1 MAGTIEVVVETY
13 DVAVVGGGIAGVSI
27 AYELAGDRSVVL
39 LEQEDQLAL
48 HTTGRSA
55 AIYCPT
61 YGNDTI
67 RGLTR
72 ASRADYDRLQAEFD
86 TPPLLTPRRLLWL
99 STEDTP
105 EAHAALLA
113 GGGEPIDGIAAQEL
127 CPAIRPDRIVEAA
140 VLDAMDIDV
149 MALHGGYVRGL
160 IDRGGRVL
168 RDAAVTTVQPADGGW
183 LVRYRDRSVLAS
195 VVVNAAGAWA
205 DRVAG
210 LAGVPPL
217 GLRPLRRTIFTSPV
231 DGHDTTGWPFV
242 IDVHER
248 FYFKPEGPA
257 VLVSPGDETPA
268 DPGDDRHDDLDVAR
282 ALEAV
287 NEVTSLG
294 LRRVSTVWTG
304 LRTFAPDR
312 SPVVGESARAGFVW
326 YAGQGG
332 YGIQM
337 APALARA
344 GAALIRR
351 QPLPEEIRAE
361 GVTEHA
367 IGPARFAVQAR

>member
-1 MAGTIEVVVETY
+1 MERY
-13 DVAVVGGGIAGVSI
+13 DVVVVGGGIAGVSI

-61 YGNDTI
+61 YGNDTV
-67 RGLTR
+67 RALTR
-72 ASRADYDRLQAEFD
+72 ASRADLDRLEREFD

-105 EAHAALLA
+105 EAHGALLA
-113 GGGEPIDGIAAQEL
+113 GGGERIGAGDAQAV
-127 CPAIRPDRIVEAA
+127 CPVIRPDRIVEAA

-160 IDRGGRVL
+160 IERGGRVL
-168 RDAAVTTVQPADGGW
+168 RDAAVTRVEPADGGW
-183 LVRYRDRSVLAS
+183 VVRYRDRTVIAS
-195 VVVNAAGAWA
+195 VVMNAAGAWG
-205 DRVAG
+205 DLVAAR
-210 LAGVPPL
+210 AGIPAL
-217 GLRPLRRTIFTSPV
+217 GLRPLRRTILTSPV

-268 DPGDDRHDDLDVAR
+268 EPGDYRHDDLDVAR

-304 LRTFAPDR
+304 LRTFALDR
-312 SPVVGESARAGFVW
+312 SPVVGESMHPGFFWHV
-326 YAGQGG
+326 GQGG

-344 GAALIRR
+344 GAALVRR
-351 QPLPEEIRAE
+351 QPLPGDIRDE

-367 IGPARFAVQAR
+367 IGPARFALQAR